1 MLYHHDQKC
10 PHLIQKRAKRER
22 RRPPAEEP
30 AEQVVV
36 MHRAPNPNTQP
47 ES

>member
-1 MLYHHDQKC
+1 MLYHHDEKC
-10 PHLIQKRAKRER
+10 PHLIQKKAKRER
-22 RRPPAEEP
+22 RRPAAEP

-36 MHRAPNPNTQP
+36 MHRAPNPDARS